1 MGQEFTLVVVF
12 CFWAL
17 LPVVLVSTWRFVAT
31 LVLAFVAAVCS
42 QCLCQTTGLKKGPRL
57 TPKAAVAPGA
67 SLLWFIGVISVIWS
81 SSLCGTA
88 VVTSSTLSFFCP
100 PSHAQP
106 GLLMQLQPIT
116 PQQWGGG
123 RQPVLPQPIKSPQ
136 DHSGPMEANSASSL
150 WWSRHSSPLSPN
162 ASLNLTTSPRPGL
175 YCSGSL
181 MLNGN

>member
-67 SLLWFIGVISVIWS
+67 SLL
-81 SSLCGTA
+81 
-88 VVTSSTLSFFCP
+88 
-100 PSHAQP
+100 
-106 GLLMQLQPIT
+106 
-116 PQQWGGG
+116 
-123 RQPVLPQPIKSPQ
+123 
-136 DHSGPMEANSASSL
+136 
-150 WWSRHSSPLSPN
+150 
-162 ASLNLTTSPRPGL
+162 
-175 YCSGSL
+175 
-181 MLNGN
+181 